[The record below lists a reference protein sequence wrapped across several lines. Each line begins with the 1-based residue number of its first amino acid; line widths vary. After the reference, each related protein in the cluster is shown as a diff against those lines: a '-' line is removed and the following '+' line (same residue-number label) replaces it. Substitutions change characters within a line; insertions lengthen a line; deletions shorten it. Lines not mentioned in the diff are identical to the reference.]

1 MWGKDFPVSNV
12 GESSFNAYTASG
24 FIAIGDK
31 KLHGEWAS
39 SCPRRPPRAI
49 GVPVSKLADS
59 ARWWERLVAIA
70 LPILMVGLG
79 YSIMRTS

>member
-1 MWGKDFPVSNV
+1 MTVADN
-12 GESSFNAYTASG
+12 N
-24 FIAIGDK
+24 
-31 KLHGEWAS
+31 LHGAWAP

-79 YSIMRTS
+79 YLFRGIP